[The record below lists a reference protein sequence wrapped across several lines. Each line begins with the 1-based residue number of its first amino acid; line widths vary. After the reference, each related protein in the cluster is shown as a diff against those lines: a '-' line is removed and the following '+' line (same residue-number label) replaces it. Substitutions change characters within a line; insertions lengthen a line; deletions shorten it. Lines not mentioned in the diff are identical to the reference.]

1 MTTTAIEV
9 PVEVLFSRRAHAAIC
24 AETLEHHPNETGGIL
39 LGRYHQN
46 RWQVLEAIDPGPAA
60 ESTATSFSYDQ
71 GYVNHLAAKL
81 ARQYRQPLQLVGLWH
96 RHPGSFDRFSADDD
110 ITNRRFARQGSHGA
124 LSCLV
129 NLDPEFR
136 LTAYHVPA
144 DLRYQQL
151 PVWIG
156 DALLDGELRQQL
168 DASDL
173 DPERLGASGLACELQ
188 ELFAWRQRR
197 ALALRGPLTARL
209 DGVLAQLDQLQR
221 WRYGLRACGAVLQ
234 VALVE
239 RAGPRRQ
246 LWEVQANATGL
257 ITTCVLERGTHEQ

>member
-1 MTTTAIEV
+1 MTTTATAG

-39 LGRYHQN
+39 LGRFHQN

-60 ESTATSFSYDQ
+60 ESNATSFSYDR

-81 ARQYRQPLQLVGLWH
+81 ARQYRLPLQLVGLWH
-96 RHPGSFDRFSADDD
+96 RHPGSFDQFSIDDD
-110 ITNRRFARQGSHGA
+110 ITNRRFARQSSHGA

-129 NLDPEFR
+129 NLDPQFR

-144 DLRYQQL
+144 DLRYQRL

-173 DPERLGASGLACELQ
+173 DPEQLGASVLACELQ
-188 ELFAWRQRR
+188 DLFACR
-197 ALALRGPLTARL
+197 ARTALPLRGPLVAEVDR
-209 DGVLAQLDQLQR
+209 VLAQLDQLQQ
-221 WRYGLRACGAVLQ
+221 WRYALRACGDVLQ

-246 LWEVQANATGL
+246 LWEVHGTHDGL
-257 ITTCVLERGTHEQ
+257 ITTCVLERCGHDQ